1 MMNVSKVI
9 ILFALMF
16 LFLMGSA
23 KAMDLTE
30 AYDSALQKNPNFLS
44 QKYDFEASKTYK
56 MQGLSYLLPQVYF
69 SANRTPYYFNDAPY
83 YYTNY
88 TGETYQL
95 TAQQYLFNLSSFATY
110 QEFNTRAKMGEY
122 KFKDANGQL
131 MYDVS
136 NAYFDLLEKLDQ
148 LNLNEKQQAAA
159 KSDLEL
165 SQSLFDAGE
174 VTLVDVNNAR
184 SRYAVASANLTDA
197 KNKYEVSASKFKLL
211 VGREPDTLC
220 LLRDDAEFS
229 LPSPDSLEGWI
240 ALAEKNSPVIKY
252 YEQSLNYYKQDL
264 TKNIGSQ
271 LPTVALTASYV
282 STNTNSYQ
290 QTSKI
295 KYDTIGVQ
303 VNVPIFDGG
312 NSIAKINESHYRVK
326 QAKEDEKNYK
336 SKVIEAITES
346 FLNIKSD
353 ISKIES
359 LRVAVRSDQ
368 ESLKASY
375 MGVKAGSKSM
385 NDILNAEEQLY
396 GDQDQLIRVKYDY
409 LDNFLQLKL
418 NAGLLSKDDLKSIN
432 SNLDSNAEKIKNL

>member
-1 MMNVSKVI
+1 MNISKVVT
-9 ILFALMF
+9 LFTVMF

-30 AYDSALQKNPNFLS
+30 AYDLALQKNPNFLS

-69 SANRTPYYFNDAPY
+69 SANRTPYYFKDAPY

-88 TGETYQL
+88 TGETYQF

-122 KFKDANGQL
+122 KFKDANNQL
-131 MYDVS
+131 KFDVS
-136 NAYFDLLEKLDQ
+136 NAYFNLLQGIDQ
-148 LNLNEKQQAAA
+148 VNLTEKQQAAA
-159 KSDLEL
+159 KKDLEL
-165 SQSLFDAGE
+165 AQSLFEAGE

-184 SRYAVASANLTDA
+184 SRYAIASANLTDA
-197 KNKYEVSASKFKLL
+197 KNKYDVSLSKFKVL
-211 VGREPDTLC
+211 VGKEPDTLC
-220 LLRDDAEFS
+220 FLRDDAEFS
-229 LPSPDSLEGWI
+229 LPSPDNLQSWI
-240 ALAEKNSPVIKY
+240 DLTEKNSPVIKY
-252 YEQSLNYYKQDL
+252 YEQSTNYYKQDL
-264 TKNIGSQ
+264 TKNVGSQ
-271 LPTVALTASYV
+271 LPTVALTASYID
-282 STNTNSYQ
+282 TNTNSYQ
-290 QTSKI
+290 QTAKI

-312 NSIAKINESHYRVK
+312 NTIAKINESNYRIK
-326 QAKEDEKNYK
+326 QAKEDEKNYR
-336 SKVIEAITES
+336 SKVIEAVTES

-353 ISKIES
+353 VSKIES
-359 LRVAVRSDQ
+359 LKVAVKSDQ

-375 MGVKAGSKSM
+375 MGLKAGSKSM

-396 GDQDQLIRVKYDY
+396 SDQDQLIKAKYDY

-418 NAGLLSKDDLKSIN
+418 NAGVLSREDLTLVNSI
-432 SNLDSNAEKIKNL
+432 LDSNAEKIKN